1 MSASRWRRLLDAG
14 LWAVLAAPIAANQAM
29 SSAYGGLVLV
39 LAAMAVA
46 VGLSRTRPLLALVV
60 VVLGSLFDG
69 NFVFAIPVLSY
80 LVGRRTAR
88 TGPALAVFTAV
99 AAGGT
104 LVNLDL
110 LRTAPSQWLLL
121 ASILLM
127 CGVFPWLAGRYRAQQ
142 VELATA
148 GWERAERLE
157 RERQMVALRERARI
171 AQDMH
176 DSLGHQLALV
186 ALRAAALQTA
196 PGLAPAHRAAADEV
210 RRSAADAT
218 DRLHDIIGVL
228 REDAQPAPVTTE
240 DVDEL
245 VRRARAS
252 GVAVQLARTGPAD
265 SRPVMVDRAIHRIVQ
280 EALTNATRHAPG
292 AAVTVELAH
301 EPDATTIAVTND
313 PPPSGPLPAQRSG
326 VGLVGLR
333 ERVRVAGGTFTA
345 GEHAG
350 GFRVAARLPH
360 HAAPAQDDTPVAAE
374 HRQARRRARRS
385 LVVAVA
391 APAAIAAVLAAG
403 YYPIVAADATL
414 PPRDYDRIPV
424 GAARADLAGLLPR
437 RQVAERP
444 TVGVPA
450 APPGAVCEFYT
461 DGNFPLASATYRL
474 CFAGGRLVA
483 KDELR

>member
-1 MSASRWRRLLDAG
+1 MSAARWRRVLDAG

-29 SSAYGGLVLV
+29 SAAYPALVLV
-39 LAAMAVA
+39 LAAMAGAVA
-46 VGLSRTRPLLALVV
+46 LSRTRPLASLVV

-69 NFVFAIPVLSY
+69 NFVFAIPVMSY

-88 TGPALAVFTAV
+88 AGPVLAVFTAV

-110 LRTAPSQWLLL
+110 MRTAPSQWLLL
-121 ASILLM
+121 ASILLV

-196 PGLAPAHRAAADEV
+196 PGLDPAHRAAADEV

-228 REDAQPAPVTTE
+228 REDGQPAPVTTD

-245 VRRARAS
+245 VRRARDS
-252 GVAVQLARTGPAD
+252 GVAVHLDHTGPAAP
-265 SRPVMVDRAIHRIVQ
+265 RPAAPRPDIVDRAVHRIVQ

-292 AAVTVELAH
+292 AAVTVDVTH
-301 EPDATTIAVTND
+301 EPDATTVAVTND
-313 PPPSGPLPAQRSG
+313 PPPSGPLPSQRPG
-326 VGLVGLR
+326 VGLIGLC
-333 ERVRVAGGTFTA
+333 ERVRLAGGTFTA
-345 GEHAG
+345 GPHAG
-350 GFRVAARLPH
+350 GFRVAARLP
-360 HAAPAQDDTPVAAE
+360 
-374 HRQARRRARRS
+374 
-385 LVVAVA
+385 
-391 APAAIAAVLAAG
+391 
-403 YYPIVAADATL
+403 
-414 PPRDYDRIPV
+414 
-424 GAARADLAGLLPR
+424 
-437 RQVAERP
+437 
-444 TVGVPA
+444 
-450 APPGAVCEFYT
+450 
-461 DGNFPLASATYRL
+461 
-474 CFAGGRLVA
+474 
-483 KDELR
+483 